1 MIQKQTTRIVLF
13 MLLAATLTGC
23 GYRGAM
29 STSSLKQTQAVQ
41 GKKFTTQSL
50 KPLSHN
56 DSLRFTYFF
65 EEAVK
70 LQLAEKYDEA
80 FDLLRHCQQINPGA
94 AEVYYLLAAYYGEMQ
109 QDTLAMNCFKKAA
122 ELNPDNSDYMERLAQ
137 VYVNEGN
144 LADATTVYE
153 RLYEGNKSR
162 SDVLAMLLRL
172 YGSEKN
178 YAKMLETVNRME
190 ASDGPSEQLSLG
202 RMSIYDQ
209 QGKKKEALN
218 ELKLLAQRHP
228 NDLNYR
234 VMMGNWLLQNDRKAE
249 ALAEYEHVLKEEPD
263 NVLAQTALADYY
275 KADGQDSIARQMQ
288 ERMLISAKTPSDTKV
303 LLMRQVIQESELS
316 GGDSTQVLA
325 LFDRIYE
332 ANPKDASMASLL
344 AAYMNLKDMPDDSV
358 NVALERVLALTPDDS
373 DARLQLIQNIW
384 KTQNYD
390 RVIELS
396 RQAQQYI
403 PDEMAFY
410 YFEGVAYY
418 QKEKKDS
425 ALQAF
430 RRGVSQINEQSNKNI
445 VSDFYAMMGDILH
458 DKGLANEAYAAYD
471 SCLQWKDDNWGC
483 LNNYAYYLS
492 EENRELQKA
501 ERMSFRTIK
510 AQPTNSTFLDTYAW
524 ILFKQE
530 RYAEAQI
537 YIDQAI
543 QNDTTASD
551 VILEHGGDIY
561 AMNNNIL
568 KALEL
573 WQKAKDGGSE
583 SKVLIRKIKLR
594 KYLKE

>member
-1 MIQKQTTRIVLF
+1 M
-13 MLLAATLTGC
+13 
-23 GYRGAM
+23 
-29 STSSLKQTQAVQ
+29 
-41 GKKFTTQSL
+41 
-50 KPLSHN
+50 
-56 DSLRFTYFF
+56 
-65 EEAVK
+65 
-70 LQLAEKYDEA
+70 
-80 FDLLRHCQQINPGA
+80 
-94 AEVYYLLAAYYGEMQ
+94 
-109 QDTLAMNCFKKAA
+109 
-122 ELNPDNSDYMERLAQ
+122 
-137 VYVNEGN
+137 
-144 LADATTVYE
+144 
-153 RLYEGNKSR
+153 
-162 SDVLAMLLRL
+162 
-172 YGSEKN
+172 
-178 YAKMLETVNRME
+178 
-190 ASDGPSEQLSLG
+190 
-202 RMSIYDQ
+202 
-209 QGKKKEALN
+209 
-218 ELKLLAQRHP
+218 
-228 NDLNYR
+228 
-234 VMMGNWLLQNDRKAE
+234 
-249 ALAEYEHVLKEEPD
+249 
-263 NVLAQTALADYY
+263 
-275 KADGQDSIARQMQ
+275 
-288 ERMLISAKTPSDTKV
+288 
-303 LLMRQVIQESELS
+303 
-316 GGDSTQVLA
+316 
-325 LFDRIYE
+325 FDRIYE

-573 WQKAKDGGSE
+573 WQKAKDSGSE

-594 KYLKE
+594 NYLKE